1 MWRPSRSPYIL
12 MSRAVNLRNL
22 HFQNGKRYH
31 VENLH
36 GSLFLRD
43 ILLDGDKTLKEFAIL
58 EYGFLWRHL
67 KAKNSTWLITEQR
80 ARKAVFTC
88 VVYMHTPRPRL
99 NCFSELATSKK
110 TLALWTSNFFYMN
123 FFSDILMQIEFK
135 YTEKRFCT

>member
-1 MWRPSRSPYIL
+1 

-58 EYGFLWRHL
+58 EYGFL
-67 KAKNSTWLITEQR
+67 
-80 ARKAVFTC
+80 
-88 VVYMHTPRPRL
+88 
-99 NCFSELATSKK
+99 
-110 TLALWTSNFFYMN
+110 
-123 FFSDILMQIEFK
+123 
-135 YTEKRFCT
+135 